1 MAMDA
6 SFELSRFGPG
16 VGVEQ
21 PVALQR
27 DAGLCEA
34 LPKWLGFSLQQQV
47 IVSPSGLMLSQSMSR
62 LIDANHPRGRMSLGN
77 ERRAHAGATE

>member
-6 SFELSRFGPG
+6 PFELSRFGPG

-47 IVSPSGLMLSQSMSR
+47 IVSL
-62 LIDANHPRGRMSLGN
+62 
-77 ERRAHAGATE
+77 